1 MQLIDPKTG
10 IEVLDRAECIRLL
23 GTQQVGR
30 IAVVIGGRPIVL
42 PVNYVLDGEDVV
54 FRTADGTK
62 FDAAVRGATVGF
74 EIDHLDS
81 VFQTGWSVLV
91 GGRAELI
98 TDAATL
104 AHVRA
109 LPLRPWSSHDKS
121 NWVRVPVDEVTGRRV
136 VSLAPPETLRG

>member
-10 IEVLDRAECIRLL
+10 IEVLDRAECMRLL

-30 IAVVIGGRPIVL
+30 IAMVMGGRPIVL
-42 PVNYVLDGEDVV
+42 PVNYVLDGDRVV

-62 FDAAVRGATVGF
+62 FDAALRGATVGF

-98 TDAATL
+98 TDATDL
-104 AHVRA
+104 AHVQA
-109 LPLRPWSSHDKS
+109 LPLRPWSSHEKS
-121 NWVRVPVDEVTGRRV
+121 NWVQVRAEDLTGRRV
-136 VSLAPPETLRG
+136 VSVAPPESFRG